1 MAEREQGTVKWF
13 DETKG
18 YGFIQRD
25 GGGDIFVHYKAILM
39 HGFKTL
45 MDGQRVEFLVQEGPK
60 GLHAAEVV
68 PMQTQGV
75 SWASDYT

>member
-13 DETKG
+13 DDTKG

-25 GGGDIFVHYKAILM
+25 GGGDIFVHYKSILM

-45 MDGQRVEFLVQEGPK
+45 SDGQRVEFLVQEGPK
-60 GLHAAEVV
+60 GPHASQVV
-68 PMQTQGV
+68 PVYTEGA
-75 SWASDYT
+75 SWASEYT